1 MFFSILLPIFVLFC
15 ILGVTLVGN
24 KWNLTPLVSVSAG
37 GLLAL
42 TFLDFLP
49 HSFLGDRTLIGGLI
63 LAGILVQVIFEI
75 YVARYFKF
83 LDRFISDEPSQH
95 HHAHS
100 HVVSSFT
107 TCSVTGCLI
116 ICSFFDGI
124 RFFAG
129 LSITSSVGFFTGV
142 GVFFHLLSEGVIV
155 SILGFKSGIKK
166 RILLILS
173 SSICASFVL
182 GAFLAKTASHWLQ
195 EVYMQAFA
203 TGVLMYVCFF
213 HLLPLSF
220 EQKNRKWFILG
231 LILFSVPHFA
241 MH

>member
-1 MFFSILLPIFVLFC
+1 MFFPILLPILVLLC
-15 ILGVTLVGN
+15 VIGVSLIGN
-24 KWNLTPLVSVSAG
+24 KWNLTALVSVSAG

-49 HSFLGDRTLIGGLI
+49 HSFLENKTSIGGLI
-63 LAGILVQVIFEI
+63 LAGVLVQVIFEMYI
-75 YVARYFKF
+75 ARHLKF
-83 LDRFISDEPSQH
+83 LDRFVSNKSSEH

-100 HVVSSFT
+100 HIVSSFT
-107 TCSVTGCLI
+107 TCSVVGCLI

-129 LSITSSVGFFTGV
+129 LSIASSVGLLTGV

-155 SILGFKSGIKK
+155 SLLGFRSGIKK
-166 RILLILS
+166 RVILILS
-173 SSICASFVL
+173 SSICISFTL
-182 GAFLAKTASHWLQ
+182 GAFLAQTASHWLQ

-203 TGVLMYVCFF
+203 TGVLMYICFF
-213 HLLPLSF
+213 HLLPISF
-220 EQKNRKWFILG
+220 EQKNRKWFIIG
-231 LILFSVPHFA
+231 LILFSVPHFT